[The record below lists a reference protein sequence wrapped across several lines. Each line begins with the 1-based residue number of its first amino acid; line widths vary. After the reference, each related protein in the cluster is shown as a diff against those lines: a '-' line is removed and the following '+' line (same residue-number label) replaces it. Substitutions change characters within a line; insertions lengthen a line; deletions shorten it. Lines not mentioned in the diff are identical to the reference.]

1 MPNTLINK
9 REELLPLFLTAIQ
22 KHPDT
27 KVRDQLLHLLFN
39 LTKKPDSDQRKVILR
54 GFKKMARTLGHEKV
68 ETELLPQ
75 LWEQLDHKHPG
86 NYLVFDF
93 TNFLKNNSD
102 FTNFFLFLE
111 RRLLVAETC
120 AVLLPYIPNALIS
133 SLVFS
138 MLQQLVLEDKD
149 LEVRQSAIKSLSILV
164 CYLDHDS
171 NKTDSVI
178 EILGNYICTISCF
191 ISRKKGFFNI

>member
-75 LWEQLDHKHPG
+75 LWEQLDHKHP
-86 NYLVFDF
+86 
-93 TNFLKNNSD
+93 
-102 FTNFFLFLE
+102 E

-149 LEVRQSAIKSLSILV
+149 LEVRQSAINTLAILV

-171 NKTDSVI
+171 NKTDSTL
-178 EILGNYICTISCF
+178 EILGNAQFDQRVSYTKLLRRS
-191 ISRKKGFFNI
+191 